1 MKRNVT
7 ANLSG
12 VNIRAI
18 LILVFL
24 LVINRGLDKIEDLFK
39 KIEQLKKEKDAV
51 ILAHYYTNDE
61 VQSIADYVGDSYFL
75 SKIAAE
81 AQQKVIV
88 FCGVSFMGESA
99 KILNPEKTVIMPDRT
114 ADCPMAHMVSPE
126 NIADVREGYEDLAV
140 VCYINSTAEIK
151 THADVC
157 VTSSNAL
164 RITRALPQKNIY
176 FIPDGNLGRYVA
188 RLVPEKNFIFN
199 EGFCHVHAEIMKKDV
214 ENAKVDH
221 PNAKVLAHPEC
232 KLDVLDLAD
241 YVGSTSGIIDY
252 ANANEANEFIIC
264 TEIGILYELKK
275 RNPNKVFYTAKPDQ
289 ICPDMKMITLDKIA
303 DALENM
309 NNQVE
314 IDAPIRVKA
323 AKSLEKMLELSK

>member
-1 MKRNVT
+1 M
-7 ANLSG
+7 L
-12 VNIRAI
+12 
-18 LILVFL
+18 
-24 LVINRGLDKIEDLFK
+24 EDLSK

-51 ILAHYYTNDE
+51 ILAHYYVNDE
-61 VQSIADYVGDSYFL
+61 VQAIADYVGDSYYL
-75 SKIAAE
+75 SKIAA
-81 AQQKVIV
+81 AASQKIIV

-99 KILNPEKTVIMPDRT
+99 KILNPEKTVIMPDRK

-126 NIADVREGYEDLAV
+126 NIEAMRERYEDLAV

-176 FIPDGNLGRYVA
+176 FIPDENLGRYIA

-214 ENAKVDH
+214 ENAKAVH
-221 PNAKVLAHPEC
+221 PDAKVLVHPEC
-232 KLDVLDLAD
+232 TLEVIDLAD

-252 ANANEANEFIIC
+252 ATASDANEFIIC

-275 RNPNKVFYTAKPDQ
+275 RNPDKAFYTAKPDQ
-289 ICPDMKMITLDKIA
+289 ICPDMKLITLEKIA
-303 DALENM
+303 YALENM
-309 NNQVE
+309 DNQVE
-314 IDAPIRVKA
+314 IDAPIRVRA